1 MRSKTMLEGLCV
13 FRCDRPSWESERTKK
28 FAAWCIGMCQGNAVS
43 MSARESAEW
52 FVSRRRP
59 SFFVLVKAKLI
70 PMRIGSQT
78 AWEAV
83 RNNFVEN
90 RSRSRKRSLHPPRN
104 MVLLL
109 SQQFAWPS

>member
-1 MRSKTMLEGLCV
+1 MRSKTMLVGLSV
-13 FRCDRPSWESERTKK
+13 FRCDNKKSMHGRPSWESERTKE

-43 MSARESAEW
+43 MSALESAEW

-59 SFFVLVKAKLI
+59 SFLFLDKSKLI

-83 RNNFVEN
+83 RNDFIEK
-90 RSRSRKRSLHPPRN
+90 RSR
-104 MVLLL
+104 
-109 SQQFAWPS
+109 